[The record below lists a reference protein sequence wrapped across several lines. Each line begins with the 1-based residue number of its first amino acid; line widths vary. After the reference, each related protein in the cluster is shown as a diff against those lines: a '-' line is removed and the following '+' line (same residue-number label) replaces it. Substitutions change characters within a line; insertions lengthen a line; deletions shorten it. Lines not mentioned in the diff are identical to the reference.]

1 MLEVGKHHI
10 LRVLRETRVGCYLGD
25 REGNEV
31 LLPAKYVPQDTKA
44 GDALSV
50 FIYRDGEERLIA
62 TTQTPKVLLHHFGYL
77 QVKMITQIGA
87 FMDWGLE
94 KDLFVP
100 FREQPA
106 KMITGRFYLVYLYQD
121 AETGRLTASANLK
134 RFLNQTPPDV
144 KEGDEVE
151 LIAWEASP
159 LGMKVIVNHQYA
171 GLIFQSELF
180 APLQTGEVRKGYVLK
195 VREDGKLDISLRK
208 PGYASISDEAERI
221 LEYLNSHNGFLPLT
235 DNSTPEEITAHLAM
249 SKKSF
254 KKAVGLLYKNKRI
267 RLEADGIYIV

>member
-1 MLEVGKHHI
+1 
-10 LRVLRETRVGCYLGD
+10 
-25 REGNEV
+25 
-31 LLPAKYVPQDTKA
+31 
-44 GDALSV
+44 
-50 FIYRDGEERLIA
+50 
-62 TTQTPKVLLHHFGYL
+62 
-77 QVKMITQIGA
+77 
-87 FMDWGLE
+87 MDWGLE